1 MRGKRQANEQRRTS
15 LQSPPVPS
23 GRRIHL
29 FRIHRW
35 QASGLPHYEPCRRTQ
50 SHPSPKSRCCRLVEE
65 MTEITIKERLA
76 RMEERQVQLCSMVE
90 KSLSN
95 FADLSNRVSVLEALK
110 HKALGMIAVVGAI
123 MTVSWEVIKEML
135 VRKG

>member
-1 MRGKRQANEQRRTS
+1 
-15 LQSPPVPS
+15 
-23 GRRIHL
+23 
-29 FRIHRW
+29 
-35 QASGLPHYEPCRRTQ
+35 
-50 SHPSPKSRCCRLVEE
+50 

-110 HKALGMIAVVGAI
+110 HKALGMIAVIGLGTTMI
-123 MTVSWEVIKEML
+123 WEWVKESFHG
-135 VRKG
+135 KG

>member
-1 MRGKRQANEQRRTS
+1 
-15 LQSPPVPS
+15 
-23 GRRIHL
+23 
-29 FRIHRW
+29 
-35 QASGLPHYEPCRRTQ
+35 
-50 SHPSPKSRCCRLVEE
+50 

-76 RMEERQVQLCSMVE
+76 RMEERQVQLYSMVE

-95 FADLSNRVSVLEALK
+95 FDDLSNRVSVLEALK
-110 HKALGMIAVVGAI
+110 HKALGMIAVIGAI

>member
-1 MRGKRQANEQRRTS
+1 
-15 LQSPPVPS
+15 
-23 GRRIHL
+23 
-29 FRIHRW
+29 
-35 QASGLPHYEPCRRTQ
+35 
-50 SHPSPKSRCCRLVEE
+50 
-65 MTEITIKERLA
+65 MTDITIKERLA

>member
-1 MRGKRQANEQRRTS
+1 
-15 LQSPPVPS
+15 
-23 GRRIHL
+23 
-29 FRIHRW
+29 
-35 QASGLPHYEPCRRTQ
+35 
-50 SHPSPKSRCCRLVEE
+50 
-65 MTEITIKERLA
+65 
-76 RMEERQVQLCSMVE
+76 MVE

>member
-1 MRGKRQANEQRRTS
+1 
-15 LQSPPVPS
+15 
-23 GRRIHL
+23 
-29 FRIHRW
+29 
-35 QASGLPHYEPCRRTQ
+35 
-50 SHPSPKSRCCRLVEE
+50 
-65 MTEITIKERLA
+65 MTDITIKERLA

-95 FADLSNRVSVLEALK
+95 FADLSNRVSALEALK

-123 MTVSWEVIKEML
+123 MTVSWEVIKEIL

>member
-1 MRGKRQANEQRRTS
+1 
-15 LQSPPVPS
+15 
-23 GRRIHL
+23 
-29 FRIHRW
+29 
-35 QASGLPHYEPCRRTQ
+35 
-50 SHPSPKSRCCRLVEE
+50 

-95 FADLSNRVSVLEALK
+95 FADLSNRVSLLEALK
-110 HKALGMIAVVGAI
+110 HKALGMIAVFGAI

-135 VRKG
+135 FRKG

>member
-1 MRGKRQANEQRRTS
+1 
-15 LQSPPVPS
+15 
-23 GRRIHL
+23 
-29 FRIHRW
+29 
-35 QASGLPHYEPCRRTQ
+35 
-50 SHPSPKSRCCRLVEE
+50 

-90 KSLSN
+90 KSLSS

>member
-1 MRGKRQANEQRRTS
+1 
-15 LQSPPVPS
+15 
-23 GRRIHL
+23 
-29 FRIHRW
+29 
-35 QASGLPHYEPCRRTQ
+35 
-50 SHPSPKSRCCRLVEE
+50 
-65 MTEITIKERLA
+65 MTDITIKERLA

-110 HKALGMIAVVGAI
+110 HKALGMIAVFGAI

>member
-1 MRGKRQANEQRRTS
+1 
-15 LQSPPVPS
+15 
-23 GRRIHL
+23 
-29 FRIHRW
+29 
-35 QASGLPHYEPCRRTQ
+35 
-50 SHPSPKSRCCRLVEE
+50 

>member
-1 MRGKRQANEQRRTS
+1 
-15 LQSPPVPS
+15 
-23 GRRIHL
+23 
-29 FRIHRW
+29 
-35 QASGLPHYEPCRRTQ
+35 
-50 SHPSPKSRCCRLVEE
+50 
-65 MTEITIKERLA
+65 
-76 RMEERQVQLCSMVE
+76 VQLYSMVE

-110 HKALGMIAVVGAI
+110 HKALGMIAVIGAI